1 MQDSCWEL
9 IVFCFAAQEPDDDE
23 ITNSRAG
30 PRSASG
36 RSSQCLTPT
45 SRWNVDGDELANNE
59 IEVR

>member
-1 MQDSCWEL
+1 MGVD
-9 IVFCFAAQEPDDDE
+9 FQEPDDDE

-30 PRSASG
+30 PGRGGSSG
-36 RSSQCLTPT
+36 GRGNQGGECLGPT